1 MKILFV
7 KESQNFPRSSGH
19 DVHGYHM
26 MLELQ
31 RLGHS
36 IGLCTGHATSPQA
49 IEGLHL
55 VVNTRFSELPRPQG
69 DLPLAGW
76 QGRFVSYWGVD
87 PRRIDQIAELTKRES
102 FDAVVAV
109 GLHVLPYLARVEN
122 ANRVWYAADEW
133 FWHHWSQF
141 RILRRQSWRE
151 LKTGVVKGVYERVF
165 NSTTDRVWA
174 VSPKDKAAFHWVM
187 GARRVDILPNGVD
200 STHFHPMAVEKL
212 PKSCVFWGR
221 LDFGPNLDAIQWFGE
236 NVWSKILRK
245 HPDATWKVFGF
256 SANKAIFDLKSKYQ
270 FDLTVDLPDLRAE
283 VQRCQVVV
291 LPFVSGGGIKNK
303 ALEAAAMGMP
313 IIASAKAINGISMK
327 QCPIF
332 TATNPDAWRGEIEK
346 MWNQNIELQT
356 IGERNR
362 VWVSENYTWAAAAKI
377 AESVLKEPMK

>member
-1 MKILFV
+1 
-7 KESQNFPRSSGH
+7 
-19 DVHGYHM
+19 
-26 MLELQ
+26 
-31 RLGHS
+31 
-36 IGLCTGHATSPQA
+36 
-49 IEGLHL
+49 
-55 VVNTRFSELPRPQG
+55 
-69 DLPLAGW
+69 
-76 QGRFVSYWGVD
+76 
-87 PRRIDQIAELTKRES
+87 
-102 FDAVVAV
+102 
-109 GLHVLPYLARVEN
+109 
-122 ANRVWYAADEW
+122 
-133 FWHHWSQF
+133 
-141 RILRRQSWRE
+141 
-151 LKTGVVKGVYERVF
+151 
-165 NSTTDRVWA
+165 VWA

>member
-19 DVHGYHM
+19 DVHGFHM

-36 IGLCTGHATSPQA
+36 IGLCTGNATSSSA
-49 IEGLHL
+49 IEGLDL
-55 VVNTRFSELPRPQG
+55 IVNTRFSQLPQPQN
-69 DLPLAGW
+69 DQPLEGW
-76 QGRFVSYWGVD
+76 QGRFVHYWGIE
-87 PRRIDQIAELTKRES
+87 PHRIDQIAELARRES
-102 FDAVVAV
+102 FDAVIAV

-141 RILRRQSWRE
+141 RLLRRQTWGE
-151 LKTGVVKGVYERVF
+151 LRSGVIKGLYERVF

-174 VSPKDKAAFHWVM
+174 VSPKDKKAFHWVM
-187 GARRVDILPNGVD
+187 GARRVDVLPNGVD
-200 STHFHPMAVEKL
+200 SAHFRPMVVEKI

-221 LDFGPNLDAIQWFGE
+221 LDFGPNLDAIRWFGE
-236 NVWSKILRK
+236 NVWTRIRSK
-245 HPDATWKVFGF
+245 HPDACWKIFGF
-256 SANKAIFDLKSKYQ
+256 SANQSILDLKERFQ

-283 VQRCQVVV
+283 VQRCQIVV

-303 ALEAAAMGMP
+303 ALEAASMGMP

-327 QCPIF
+327 QCPIG
-332 TATNPDAWRGEIEK
+332 TATTPEDWLNKIEK
-346 MWNQNIELQT
+346 MWKQNLGLQG
-356 IGERNR
+356 IGEKNR
-362 VWVSENYTWAAAAKI
+362 VWVSESYTWTAAAKI
-377 AESVLKEPMK
+377 AESALMEPIG